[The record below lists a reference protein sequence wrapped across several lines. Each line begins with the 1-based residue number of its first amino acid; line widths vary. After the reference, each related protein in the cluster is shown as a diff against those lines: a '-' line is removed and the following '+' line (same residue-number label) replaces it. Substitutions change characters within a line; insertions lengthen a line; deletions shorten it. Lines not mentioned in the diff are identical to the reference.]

1 MNMDIR
7 RNKDIREEQKIKY
20 VNAIKRKTVKINYYN
35 SRKEFQ
41 ETETQRCCIDINRT
55 VEFS

>member
-1 MNMDIR
+1 MDIR